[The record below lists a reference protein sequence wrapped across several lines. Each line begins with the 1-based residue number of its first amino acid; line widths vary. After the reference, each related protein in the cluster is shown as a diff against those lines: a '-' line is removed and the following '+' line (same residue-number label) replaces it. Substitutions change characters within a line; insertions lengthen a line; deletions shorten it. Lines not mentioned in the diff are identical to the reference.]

1 MLWIALTEVIHQVD
15 LTRKL
20 LLVYGSNNNREFH
33 MSIFHPVALISL
45 LSTLFLSFSMS
56 VVAGGHKGGHAD
68 AHQGGHANEHE
79 SGLTRAQKIKVAT
92 AAAPSNVSDNALVLD
107 SDNTVLREGDNGW
120 ICMVGTPPSYENP
133 MCVDAPWQR
142 WLEAFVN
149 QKPYKNESDS
159 IGISYMLIGDI
170 PVDNDNPMNLD
181 ESKGTWVQEGP
192 HLMVLVP
199 QELFGD
205 LPRTPYEGGAYVMWE
220 GSDFAHIMVP
230 LEKTTPI
237 IYAD

>member
-1 MLWIALTEVIHQVD
+1 MVASVTHCRPLVCIAVNLEAPKKTGFAMFLSYQIGLRLFV
-15 LTRKL
+15 
-20 LLVYGSNNNREFH
+20 F
-33 MSIFHPVALISL
+33 VA
-45 LSTLFLSFSMS
+45 TLSFSGFAA
-56 VVAGGHKGGHAD
+56 AGGHKGEHV
-68 AHQGGHANEHE
+68 GGHDT
-79 SGLTRAQKIKVAT
+79 GLSKEQKIKVAA
-92 AAAPSNVSDNALVLD
+92 AAAPSNISDEALILD
-107 SDNTVLREGDNGW
+107 SDNTVLREGSNDW

-142 WLEAFVN
+142 WLDAFVN
-149 QKPYKNESDS
+149 QKPYKNEENA

-199 QELFGD
+199 PELFGD

-220 GSDFAHIMVP
+220 GSEFAHIMIP

-237 IYAD
+237 TYAD